1 MASLPK
7 LLRKYSLTGNPDV
20 GAFFRGKAVIP
31 SGHRG
36 LIMEK

>member
-7 LLRKYSLTGNPDV
+7 LLRKYSLAGNPDIGV
-20 GAFFRGKAVIP
+20 FFRGKAVIP
-31 SGHRG
+31 AGHQG